1 MFQKTEKRF
10 GPGLRRIV
18 EIHDDMIVNR
28 PVRRAISGVAYNAQR
43 SYLVP
48 DEPDAEGNKSYFCK
62 IADTSVG
69 GFGVAC
75 RAASTHP
82 ELFKSGTQ
90 MTLEGMDGKRVR
102 VQIRWVKNGRLG
114 LRLVQPAAG

>member
-1 MFQKTEKRF
+1 MIRSSAC
-10 GPGLRRIV
+10 RRW
-18 EIHDDMIVNR
+18 HPDAAANT
-28 PVRRAISGVAYNAQR
+28 AQGHR
-43 SYLVP
+43 SYTTLR
-48 DEPDAEGNKSYFCK
+48 GT
-62 IADTSVG
+62 I
-69 GFGVAC
+69 
-75 RAASTHP
+75 HP